1 MLSKGRKMWIQWLLM
16 IAILISGCGPPITTR
31 LVSIDL
37 EKESEADIQSL
48 RTIGV
53 LPLSSPD
60 PDVGTRM
67 AGELANSLDSGLLG
81 QGPFVARVIRPPK
94 DFKLEATSLK
104 KIGEKNQLDGLLLG
118 EISGYSVQASRDTS
132 RMLALPKFGSGEAS
146 EYDWVGFW
154 GNPSITDTFYYRI
167 QSLQAAKS
175 VDVSITT
182 VRSSLTVRLRLV
194 EIQSG
199 STLWEREIARDY
211 ERISLPGPSVETEA
225 EVEPLMSSIAEEVV
239 ARLMPQESTVQRILR
254 TPQFS
259 MNPVAAK
266 WVRRGIQAATLEDWQ
281 EAERLFLRAMK
292 EAPDECSVN
301 GHLGVAYEKNGR
313 LLEAVAAYER
323 AYRCQPR
330 DPTYRYYSDDLQAAF
345 VPDLGEQDLPILVL
359 GVRADGIIYL
369 NGSDNQSHHP
379 GNEFTVY
386 RTEIVR
392 EQSSDRIRMFRKRE
406 LARGRIV
413 EVRQHL
419 YLGQLLLYNPEREV
433 RSGDLARFEGQ

>member
-1 MLSKGRKMWIQWLLM
+1 MLSNGRRMWIQWFLM
-16 IAILISGCGPPITTR
+16 LAILISGCGPPITTR
-31 LVSIDL
+31 LVTIDL
-37 EKESEADIQSL
+37 EKESEADIQSV

-53 LPLSSPD
+53 LPFSSPD

-67 AGELANSLDSGLLG
+67 AAEIANSLDSGLLG

-104 KIGEKNQLDGLLLG
+104 KLGEKNQMDGLLLG
-118 EISGYSVQASRDTS
+118 EVSRYSVQASRDTS
-132 RMLALPKFGSGEAS
+132 RMLTLPKFGSGDAS
-146 EYDWVGFW
+146 EYDWVGIKE
-154 GNPSITDTFYYRI
+154 NPSITDTFYYRI
-167 QSLQAAKS
+167 QSLRAAEL
-175 VDVSITT
+175 VDVVITT
-182 VRSSLTVRLRLV
+182 VRSSLTVQLRLV
-194 EIQSG
+194 EIISG
-199 STLWEREIARDY
+199 STLWEREIARNY

-225 EVEPLMSSIAEEVV
+225 ENEPLMASIAEEVA

-301 GHLGVAYEKNGR
+301 GHLGIAYEKNGR

-323 AYRCQPR
+323 AFRCQPR

-345 VPDLGEQDLPILVL
+345 VPDLGERDLPILVL

-369 NGSDNQSHHP
+369 NGSDHQSHHP

-386 RTEIVR
+386 RTEVVQ
-392 EQSSDRIRMFRKRE
+392 EESGDRIRVFRKRE

-413 EVRQHL
+413 EVRQHM
-419 YLGQLLLYNPEREV
+419 YLGQLLLYNPERKV
-433 RSGDLARFEGQ
+433 KSGDLVRFD

>member
-1 MLSKGRKMWIQWLLM
+1 MLSNGRKMWIQWFLM

-31 LVSIDL
+31 LVTIDL
-37 EKESEADIQSL
+37 EKESEADIQRV

-53 LPLSSPD
+53 IPFKSPE
-60 PDVGTRM
+60 PDVGPKM
-67 AGELANSLDSGLLG
+67 AAEMAKKLDSGLLG

-94 DFKLEATSLK
+94 NFKPDANSLRK
-104 KIGEKNQLDGLLLG
+104 LGEKVQVDGLLLG
-118 EISGYSVQASRDTS
+118 EVSRYSVQASRDPS
-132 RMLALPKFGSGEAS
+132 RMLALPKFGSGDPS
-146 EYDWVGFW
+146 EYDWVGFRE
-154 GNPSITDTFYYRI
+154 NPSITDTFYYRI
-167 QSLQAAKS
+167 QSLQAAKP

-199 STLWEREIARDY
+199 STLWEQEIARSY
-211 ERISLPGPSVETEA
+211 ERISLPGPAVETEA
-225 EVEPLMSSIAEEVV
+225 EVESLMASIVEEVV
-239 ARLMPQESTVQRILR
+239 ARLVPQESTVQRILR

-259 MNPVAAK
+259 MTPVAAK

-301 GHLGVAYEKNGR
+301 GHLGIAYEKNGR

-345 VPDLGEQDLPILVL
+345 VPDLGGQDLPILVL

-386 RTEIVR
+386 RTEVVR
-392 EQSSDRIRMFRKRE
+392 EQSSNRIRVFRKRE

-413 EVRQHL
+413 EVRQHV
-419 YLGQLLLYNPEREV
+419 YLGKLLLYNPEREV
-433 RSGDLARFEGQ
+433 RSGDLVRFESR

>member
-1 MLSKGRKMWIQWLLM
+1 MFSNARRMWVQWFLM

-31 LVSIDL
+31 LVTIDL
-37 EKESEADIQSL
+37 EKESEADIQDV

-53 LPLSSPD
+53 LPFSSPD

-67 AGELANSLDSGLLG
+67 AAEIANSLDSGLLG
-81 QGPFVARVIRPPK
+81 QGPFVARVIRPPE

-104 KIGEKNQLDGLLLG
+104 KLGDKNQLDGLLLG
-118 EISGYSVQASRDTS
+118 EVTRYSVQASRDTS
-132 RMLALPKFGSGEAS
+132 RMLALPKFGSGDAS
-146 EYDWVGFW
+146 EYDWVGFKED
-154 GNPSITDTFYYRI
+154 PSITDTFYYRI
-167 QSLQAAKS
+167 QSLQAAKP

-199 STLWEREIARDY
+199 STLWEREIARNY
-211 ERISLPGPSVETEA
+211 ERISLPGPSVKTEA
-225 EVEPLMSSIAEEVV
+225 EVEPLISSIAKEVV

-254 TPQFS
+254 APQFS

-281 EAERLFLRAMK
+281 EAERLFLKAMK
-292 EAPDECSVN
+292 EAPDDCSVN

-369 NGSDNQSHHP
+369 NRSDHQSHHP

-392 EQSSDRIRMFRKRE
+392 EQSSERIRVFRKRD
-406 LARGRIV
+406 LARGKII

-433 RSGDLARFEGQ
+433 KSGDLVRFD

>member
-1 MLSKGRKMWIQWLLM
+1 MAAK
-16 IAILISGCGPPITTR
+16 IAKR
-31 LVSIDL
+31 
-37 EKESEADIQSL
+37 
-48 RTIGV
+48 
-53 LPLSSPD
+53 
-60 PDVGTRM
+60 
-67 AGELANSLDSGLLG
+67 LDSGLLG
-81 QGPFVARVIRPPK
+81 QGPFVARVIRAPE
-94 DFKLEATSLK
+94 DFKPEATSLRK
-104 KIGEKNQLDGLLLG
+104 LGEKAQVDVVLLG
-118 EISGYSVQASRDTS
+118 EVSRYSVQATRETL
-132 RMLALPKFGSGEAS
+132 RMLALPKFGSGDAS
-146 EYDWVGFW
+146 EYDWVGFRE
-154 GNPSITDTFYYRI
+154 NPSITDTFYYRI
-167 QSLQAAKS
+167 QSLQATKP
-175 VDVSITT
+175 VDVSITK

-199 STLWEREIARDY
+199 STLFEREIARNY
-211 ERISLPGPSVETEA
+211 ERISLPGPSVATEA
-225 EVEPLMSSIAEEVV
+225 EVEPLMASIVEEVA

-254 TPQFS
+254 VPQFS
-259 MNPVAAK
+259 MTPVAAK

-301 GHLGVAYEKNGR
+301 GHLGIAYEKNGR

-345 VPDLGEQDLPILVL
+345 VPDLGGQDLPVLVL

-369 NGSDNQSHHP
+369 NGSDNQSHHS

-392 EQSSDRIRMFRKRE
+392 EQSGDRIRVFRKRE

-413 EVRQHL
+413 EVRQHV
-419 YLGQLLLYNPEREV
+419 YLGQLVLYNPEREV
-433 RSGDLARFEGQ
+433 MSGDLVRFKSN

>member
-1 MLSKGRKMWIQWLLM
+1 MSGGGRKIWVQWLLM
-16 IAILISGCGPPITTR
+16 VAILISGCGPPITTR
-31 LVSIDL
+31 LVTIDL
-37 EKESEADIQSL
+37 KKGSEADIQGL

-53 LPLSSPD
+53 IPFGSPD
-60 PDVGTRM
+60 PDVGNKV
-67 AGELANSLDSGLLG
+67 AVEIANSLDSGFLG
-81 QGPFVARVIRPPK
+81 QGTFVARVIRLPN
-94 DFKLEATSLK
+94 DFKLEAASLK
-104 KIGEKNQLDGLLLG
+104 KLGEKHQVDGLLLV
-118 EISGYSVQASRDTS
+118 EVSRYSVQASRDS
-132 RMLALPKFGSGEAS
+132 LKMLALPDFGSGDAS
-146 EYDWVGFW
+146 EYAWVGFQE
-154 GNPSITDTFYYRI
+154 NPSIRDAYYYRI
-167 QSLQAAKS
+167 QSLQAAKL
-175 VDVSITT
+175 VDVPITM
-182 VRSSLTVRLRLV
+182 VRSSLDVQLHLIA
-194 EIQSG
+194 IQSG
-199 STLWEREIARDY
+199 NTLWERDIARNY
-211 ERISLPGPSVETEA
+211 ERISLPGPSGETEA
-225 EVEPLMSSIAEEVV
+225 EVEILMASIAGEVG
-239 ARLMPQESTVQRILR
+239 ARLIPQESTVQRILR
-254 TPQFS
+254 APQLS
-259 MNPVAAK
+259 MNPLAAK

-345 VPDLGEQDLPILVL
+345 VPDLDELDLPILVL

-369 NGSDNQSHHP
+369 NGSENQSHHP

-392 EQSSDRIRMFRKRE
+392 QESSDKIQVFRKRE

-413 EVRQHL
+413 EVRQNM

-433 RSGDLARFEGQ
+433 RSGDLVRFD

>member
-1 MLSKGRKMWIQWLLM
+1 MLSNGRKMWIQWFLM

-31 LVSIDL
+31 LVTIDL
-37 EKESEADIQSL
+37 EKGSEADIQRV

-53 LPLSSPD
+53 IPFSSPD
-60 PDVGTRM
+60 PDVGSKM
-67 AGELANSLDSGLLG
+67 AAEMAKKLDSGLLG
-81 QGPFVARVIRPPK
+81 LGPFVARVIRPPK
-94 DFKLEATSLK
+94 DFKPDANSLRK
-104 KIGEKNQLDGLLLG
+104 LGEKVQVDGLLLG
-118 EISGYSVQASRDTS
+118 EVSRYSVQASRDPS
-132 RMLALPKFGSGEAS
+132 RMLSLPKFGSGDPS
-146 EYDWVGFW
+146 EYDWVGFRE
-154 GNPSITDTFYYRI
+154 NPSITDTFYYRI
-167 QSLQAAKS
+167 QSLQAAKP

-199 STLWEREIARDY
+199 STLWEREIARNY

-225 EVEPLMSSIAEEVV
+225 EVEPLMASIVKEVV
-239 ARLMPQESTVQRILR
+239 ARLVPQESTVQRILR

-259 MNPVAAK
+259 MTPVAAK

-301 GHLGVAYEKNGR
+301 GHLGIAYEKNGR

-345 VPDLGEQDLPILVL
+345 VPDLGGQDLPILVL

-369 NGSDNQSHHP
+369 NGSGHQSHHP

-386 RTEIVR
+386 RTEVVR
-392 EQSSDRIRMFRKRE
+392 EQSSDRIRVFRKRE

-413 EVRQHL
+413 EVRERVC
-419 YLGQLLLYNPEREV
+419 LGQLLLYNPEREV
-433 RSGDLARFEGQ
+433 RSGDLVRLESR

>member
-67 AGELANSLDSGLLG
+67 AGEIANSLDSGLLG

-118 EISGYSVQASRDTS
+118 EVSGYSVQASRDTS
-132 RMLALPKFGSGEAS
+132 RMLALPKFGSGDAS
-146 EYDWVGFW
+146 DYDWIGFKE
-154 GNPSITDTFYYRI
+154 NPSITDTFYYRI
-167 QSLQAAKS
+167 QSLQAAKP

-182 VRSSLTVRLRLV
+182 VRSSLTVQLRLV

-199 STLWEREIARDY
+199 SILWEREIARNY
-211 ERISLPGPSVETEA
+211 ERISLPGPSVETEDEVELLMASIAA
-225 EVEPLMSSIAEEVV
+225 EVG

-369 NGSDNQSHHP
+369 NGSDRQSHHP

-386 RTEIVR
+386 RTEVVR
-392 EQSSDRIRMFRKRE
+392 EQSGDRIRVFRKRE

-413 EVRQHL
+413 EVRQHI
-419 YLGQLLLYNPEREV
+419 YLGQLLLHNPEPEV
-433 RSGDLARFEGQ
+433 RSGDLIRFD

>member
-1 MLSKGRKMWIQWLLM
+1 MLSNGRRMWIQWFLM

-31 LVSIDL
+31 LVTIDL
-37 EKESEADIQSL
+37 EKESEADIQSV

-53 LPLSSPD
+53 LPFSSPD

-67 AGELANSLDSGLLG
+67 ALEIANSLDSGLLG
-81 QGPFVARVIRPPK
+81 QGPFVARVISPPK

-104 KIGEKNQLDGLLLG
+104 KIGEKNLLDGLLLG
-118 EISGYSVQASRDTS
+118 EVSRYSVQASRDTS
-132 RMLALPKFGSGEAS
+132 RMLALPKFGSGDAS
-146 EYDWVGFW
+146 DYDWVGFKE
-154 GNPSITDTFYYRI
+154 NPSLTDTFYYRI
-167 QSLQAAKS
+167 QSLQAAKP

-292 EAPDECSVN
+292 EAPDECAVN

-345 VPDLGEQDLPILVL
+345 APDLGEQDLPILVL

-413 EVRQHL
+413 EVRQHM

-433 RSGDLARFEGQ
+433 RSGDLAHFD

>member
-1 MLSKGRKMWIQWLLM
+1 MLSNGRRMWIQWFLM
-16 IAILISGCGPPITTR
+16 LAILISGCGPPITTR
-31 LVSIDL
+31 LVTIDL
-37 EKESEADIQSL
+37 EKESEADIQSV

-67 AGELANSLDSGLLG
+67 AAEIANSLDSGLLG

-104 KIGEKNQLDGLLLG
+104 KLGEKNQVDGLLLG
-118 EISGYSVQASRDTS
+118 EVSRYSVQASRDTS
-132 RMLALPKFGSGEAS
+132 RMLTLPKFGSGDAS
-146 EYDWVGFW
+146 EYDWVGIKE
-154 GNPSITDTFYYRI
+154 NPSITDTFYYRI
-167 QSLQAAKS
+167 QSLRAAKL
-175 VDVSITT
+175 VDVVITT
-182 VRSSLTVRLRLV
+182 VRSSLTVQLRLV
-194 EIQSG
+194 EIISG
-199 STLWEREIARDY
+199 STLWEREIARNY

-225 EVEPLMSSIAEEVV
+225 ENEPLMASIAEEVA

-301 GHLGVAYEKNGR
+301 GHLGIAYEKNGR

-369 NGSDNQSHHP
+369 NGSDHQSHHP

-386 RTEIVR
+386 RTEVVQ
-392 EQSSDRIRMFRKRE
+392 EESGDRIRVFRKRE

-413 EVRQHL
+413 EVRQHM
-419 YLGQLLLYNPEREV
+419 YLGQLLLYNPERKV
-433 RSGDLARFEGQ
+433 KSGDLVRFD

>member
-1 MLSKGRKMWIQWLLM
+1 MLRNGRKMWIQWFLM

-31 LVSIDL
+31 LVTIDL
-37 EKESEADIQSL
+37 EKKSEADIQRV

-53 LPLSSPD
+53 LPFSSPD
-60 PDVGTRM
+60 PDVGPKM
-67 AGELANSLDSGLLG
+67 AAEMAKKLDSGLLG
-81 QGPFVARVIRPPK
+81 QGPFVARVIKPPK
-94 DFKLEATSLK
+94 DFRPDADSLRKL
-104 KIGEKNQLDGLLLG
+104 GEKVQVDGLLLG
-118 EISGYSVQASRDTS
+118 EVSRYSVQASRDTS
-132 RMLALPKFGSGEAS
+132 RMLALPKFGSGNAS
-146 EYDWVGFW
+146 EYDWVGLRED
-154 GNPSITDTFYYRI
+154 PSITDTFYYRI
-167 QSLQAAKS
+167 QSLQAAKP
-175 VDVSITT
+175 VDVSITR

-199 STLWEREIARDY
+199 STLWEREIARNY
-211 ERISLPGPSVETEA
+211 ERISLHGPSAETEA
-225 EVEPLMSSIAEEVV
+225 EVEPLMTSIVEEVV

-301 GHLGVAYEKNGR
+301 GHLGIAYEKNGR

-345 VPDLGEQDLPILVL
+345 VPDLGGQDLPILVL

-369 NGSDNQSHHP
+369 NGSNKQSHHP

-386 RTEIVR
+386 RTEVER
-392 EQSSDRIRMFRKRE
+392 EQSSDRIRVFRKRE

-413 EVRQHL
+413 EVREHV
-419 YLGQLLLYNPEREV
+419 YLGQLMLYNPEREV
-433 RSGDLARFEGQ
+433 RSGDLVRFERR

>member
-1 MLSKGRKMWIQWLLM
+1 LRKL
-16 IAILISGCGPPITTR
+16 
-31 LVSIDL
+31 
-37 EKESEADIQSL
+37 
-48 RTIGV
+48 
-53 LPLSSPD
+53 
-60 PDVGTRM
+60 
-67 AGELANSLDSGLLG
+67 
-81 QGPFVARVIRPPK
+81 
-94 DFKLEATSLK
+94 
-104 KIGEKNQLDGLLLG
+104 GEKVQVDVLLLG
-118 EISGYSVQASRDTS
+118 EVSRYSVQASQDTS
-132 RMLALPKFGSGEAS
+132 RMLALPKFGSGDAS
-146 EYDWVGFW
+146 EYDWVGFRE
-154 GNPSITDTFYYRI
+154 NPAIADTFYYRI
-167 QSLQAAKS
+167 QSLQATKP

-199 STLWEREIARDY
+199 STLWEREIARSY
-211 ERISLPGPSVETEA
+211 ERISLPGPPVETEA
-225 EVEPLMSSIAEEVV
+225 EVEALMASIAEEVV

-259 MNPVAAK
+259 MTPVAAK

-301 GHLGVAYEKNGR
+301 GHLGIAYEKNGR

-359 GVRADGIIYL
+359 AVRADGIIYL
-369 NGSDNQSHHP
+369 NGSDHQKHNP

-386 RTEIVR
+386 RTEVVR
-392 EQSSDRIRMFRKRE
+392 EQSSDRIRVFRKRE

-433 RSGDLARFEGQ
+433 RSGDLVRFESR

>member
-1 MLSKGRKMWIQWLLM
+1 MHINGRKMWIQWFLM

-31 LVSIDL
+31 LVTIDL
-37 EKESEADIQSL
+37 QKESEADIQSV

-53 LPLSSPD
+53 LPFKSPE
-60 PDVGTRM
+60 PDLGPRM
-67 AGELANSLDSGLLG
+67 AAEIAKRLDSGLLG
-81 QGPFVARVIRPPK
+81 QGPFVARVIRAPI
-94 DFKLEATSLK
+94 DFKPEATSLRK
-104 KIGEKNQLDGLLLG
+104 LGEKVQVDVLLLA
-118 EISGYSVQASRDTS
+118 EVSRYSVQASQDTS
-132 RMLALPKFGSGEAS
+132 RMLALPKFGSGDAS
-146 EYDWVGFW
+146 EYDWVGFRE
-154 GNPSITDTFYYRI
+154 NPAIADTFYYRI
-167 QSLQAAKS
+167 QSLQATKP

-199 STLWEREIARDY
+199 STLWEREIARSY
-211 ERISLPGPSVETEA
+211 ERISLPGPPVETEA
-225 EVEPLMSSIAEEVV
+225 EVEALMASIAEEVV

-259 MNPVAAK
+259 MTPVAAK

-301 GHLGVAYEKNGR
+301 GHLGIAYEKNGR

-330 DPTYRYYSDDLQAAF
+330 DPTYRYYSNDLQAVF

-359 GVRADGIIYL
+359 AVRADGIIYL
-369 NGSDNQSHHP
+369 NGSDHQKHNP

-386 RTEIVR
+386 RTEVVR
-392 EQSSDRIRMFRKRE
+392 EQSSDRIRVFRKRE

-433 RSGDLARFEGQ
+433 RSGDLVRFESR

>member
-1 MLSKGRKMWIQWLLM
+1 MWIQWFLM

-31 LVSIDL
+31 LVTIDL
-37 EKESEADIQSL
+37 EKESEADIQSV
-48 RTIGV
+48 RAIGV
-53 LPLSSPD
+53 LPFSSPD
-60 PDVGTRM
+60 PDVGTRL
-67 AGELANSLDSGLLG
+67 AVEIANSLDSGLLG
-81 QGPFVARVIRPPK
+81 QGPFVARVIKPPE

-104 KIGEKNQLDGLLLG
+104 KLGEKNQLDGLLLG
-118 EISGYSVQASRDTS
+118 EVSRYSVQASRDTS
-132 RMLALPKFGSGEAS
+132 RMLALPKFGSGDAS
-146 EYDWVGFW
+146 EYDWVGFKE
-154 GNPSITDTFYYRI
+154 NPSIIDTFYYRI
-167 QSLQAAKS
+167 QSLQAAKPVNVS
-175 VDVSITT
+175 VTT

-199 STLWEREIARDY
+199 STLWEREIARNY
-211 ERISLPGPSVETEA
+211 ERISLPGSSVETEA

-292 EAPDECSVN
+292 EAPDECAVN

-392 EQSSDRIRMFRKRE
+392 EQSSDRIRVFRKRE
-406 LARGRIV
+406 LARGRLV
-413 EVRQHL
+413 EIRQHM

-433 RSGDLARFEGQ
+433 RSGDLVRFD

>member
-1 MLSKGRKMWIQWLLM
+1 MHSNGRKMWIQWFLM

-31 LVSIDL
+31 LVTIDL
-37 EKESEADIQSL
+37 EKESEADVQSV

-53 LPLSSPD
+53 LPFKSPD
-60 PDVGTRM
+60 PDVGPRM
-67 AGELANSLDSGLLG
+67 AAKIAKRLDSGLLG
-81 QGPFVARVIRPPK
+81 QGPFVARVIRAPK
-94 DFKLEATSLK
+94 DFKPEATSLRK
-104 KIGEKNQLDGLLLG
+104 LGEKTQVDVMLLG
-118 EISGYSVQASRDTS
+118 EVSRYSVQATRDTL
-132 RMLALPKFGSGEAS
+132 RMLALPKFGSGDAS
-146 EYDWVGFW
+146 EYDWVGFRE
-154 GNPSITDTFYYRI
+154 NPSITDTFYYRI
-167 QSLQAAKS
+167 QSLQATKP
-175 VDVSITT
+175 VDVSITK
-182 VRSSLTVRLRLV
+182 VQSSLTVRLRLV

-199 STLWEREIARDY
+199 STLWEREIARSY

-225 EVEPLMSSIAEEVV
+225 EVEPLMASIVEEVA

-254 TPQFS
+254 VPQFS
-259 MNPVAAK
+259 MTPVAAK

-301 GHLGVAYEKNGR
+301 GHLGIAYEKNGR

-330 DPTYRYYSDDLQAAF
+330 DPTYRYYSDDLQTAF
-345 VPDLGEQDLPILVL
+345 VPDLGGQDLPVLVL

-369 NGSDNQSHHP
+369 NASDNQSHHS

-386 RTEIVR
+386 RTEVVR
-392 EQSSDRIRMFRKRE
+392 EQSGDSIRVFRKRE

-413 EVRQHL
+413 EVRQHV
-419 YLGQLLLYNPEREV
+419 YLGQLVLYNPEREV
-433 RSGDLARFEGQ
+433 MSGDLVRFKSR

>member
-1 MLSKGRKMWIQWLLM
+1 MLSNGRKMWIQWFLM

-31 LVSIDL
+31 LVTIDL
-37 EKESEADIQSL
+37 EKGSEADIQRV

-53 LPLSSPD
+53 IPFSSPD
-60 PDVGTRM
+60 PDVGSKM
-67 AGELANSLDSGLLG
+67 AAEMAKKLDSGLLG
-81 QGPFVARVIRPPK
+81 LGPFVARVIRPPK
-94 DFKLEATSLK
+94 DFKPDANSLRK
-104 KIGEKNQLDGLLLG
+104 LGEKVQVDGLLLG
-118 EISGYSVQASRDTS
+118 EVSRYSVQASRDPS
-132 RMLALPKFGSGEAS
+132 RMLAVPKFGSGDPS
-146 EYDWVGFW
+146 EYDWVGFRE
-154 GNPSITDTFYYRI
+154 NPSITDTFYYRI
-167 QSLQAAKS
+167 QSLQAAKP

-199 STLWEREIARDY
+199 STLWEREIARNY

-225 EVEPLMSSIAEEVV
+225 EVEPLMASIVKEVV
-239 ARLMPQESTVQRILR
+239 ARLVPQESTVQRILR

-259 MNPVAAK
+259 MTPVAAK

-301 GHLGVAYEKNGR
+301 GHLGIAYEKNGR

-345 VPDLGEQDLPILVL
+345 VPDLGGQDLPILVL

-369 NGSDNQSHHP
+369 NGSGHQSHHP

-386 RTEIVR
+386 RTEVVR
-392 EQSSDRIRMFRKRE
+392 EQSSDRIRVFRKRE

-413 EVRQHL
+413 EVRQHV
-419 YLGQLLLYNPEREV
+419 YLGKLLLYNPEREV
-433 RSGDLARFEGQ
+433 RSGDLVRFESR

>member
-1 MLSKGRKMWIQWLLM
+1 MHSNGRKMWIQWFLM

-31 LVSIDL
+31 LVTIDL
-37 EKESEADIQSL
+37 EKESEADIQSV

-53 LPLSSPD
+53 LPFKSPD
-60 PDVGTRM
+60 PDVGPRM
-67 AGELANSLDSGLLG
+67 AEKIAKGLDSGLLG

-94 DFKLEATSLK
+94 DFKPEATSLRK
-104 KIGEKNQLDGLLLG
+104 LGEKVQVDGLLLG
-118 EISGYSVQASRDTS
+118 EVSRYSVQASRDTS
-132 RMLALPKFGSGEAS
+132 RMLALPKFGSGDAS
-146 EYDWVGFW
+146 EYYWVGFRE
-154 GNPSITDTFYYRI
+154 NPSITDTFYYRI
-167 QSLQAAKS
+167 QSLQATKP
-175 VDVSITT
+175 VDVSISK

-199 STLWEREIARDY
+199 STLWEREIARNY
-211 ERISLPGPSVETEA
+211 ESISLPGPSVETEP
-225 EVEPLMSSIAEEVV
+225 EVEALMASIVEEVV

-254 TPQFS
+254 VPQFS
-259 MNPVAAK
+259 MTPVAAK

-281 EAERLFLRAMK
+281 EAERMFLRAMQ

-301 GHLGVAYEKNGR
+301 GHLGIAYEKNGR

-323 AYRCQPR
+323 AHRCQPR

-345 VPDLGEQDLPILVL
+345 VPDLDEQDLPIMVL
-359 GVRADGIIYL
+359 AVRADGIIYL
-369 NGSDNQSHHP
+369 NGSDHQKHNP

-386 RTEIVR
+386 RTEVVR
-392 EQSSDRIRMFRKRE
+392 EQSSDRIRVFRKRD

-433 RSGDLARFEGQ
+433 RSGDLVRFESR

>member
-1 MLSKGRKMWIQWLLM
+1 MLSNGRRIWIQWFLM

-31 LVSIDL
+31 LVTIDL
-37 EKESEADIQSL
+37 EKESEADIQSV

-53 LPLSSPD
+53 LPFSSPD
-60 PDVGTRM
+60 PYVGTRM
-67 AGELANSLDSGLLG
+67 AAEIANSLDSGLLG
-81 QGPFVARVIRPPK
+81 QGPFVVRVISPPK

-118 EISGYSVQASRDTS
+118 EVSRYSVQASRDTS
-132 RMLALPKFGSGEAS
+132 RMLALPKFGSGDAS
-146 EYDWVGFW
+146 DYDWVGFKE
-154 GNPSITDTFYYRI
+154 NPSITDTFYYRI
-167 QSLQAAKS
+167 QSLQAAKP

-281 EAERLFLRAMK
+281 EAERLFLRAMR
-292 EAPDECSVN
+292 EAPDECAVN
-301 GHLGVAYEKNGR
+301 GHLGVAYENNGR

>member
-1 MLSKGRKMWIQWLLM
+1 MHSNGRKMWIQWFLM

-31 LVSIDL
+31 LVTIDL
-37 EKESEADIQSL
+37 QKESEADIQSV

-53 LPLSSPD
+53 LPFKSPE
-60 PDVGTRM
+60 PDLGPRM
-67 AGELANSLDSGLLG
+67 AAEIAKRLDSGLLG
-81 QGPFVARVIRPPK
+81 QGPFVARVIRAPI
-94 DFKLEATSLK
+94 DFKPEATSLRK
-104 KIGEKNQLDGLLLG
+104 LGEKVQVDVLLLG
-118 EISGYSVQASRDTS
+118 EVSRYSVQASQDTS
-132 RMLALPKFGSGEAS
+132 RMLALPKFGSGDAS
-146 EYDWVGFW
+146 EYDWVGFRE
-154 GNPSITDTFYYRI
+154 NPAIADTFYYRI
-167 QSLQAAKS
+167 QSLQATKP

-199 STLWEREIARDY
+199 STLWEREIARSY
-211 ERISLPGPSVETEA
+211 ERISLPGPPVETEA
-225 EVEPLMSSIAEEVV
+225 EVEALMASIAEEVV

-259 MNPVAAK
+259 MTPVAAK

-281 EAERLFLRAMK
+281 EAERLFLRAMQ

-301 GHLGVAYEKNGR
+301 GHLGIAYEKNGR

-359 GVRADGIIYL
+359 AVRADGIIYL
-369 NGSDNQSHHP
+369 NGSDHQKHNP

-386 RTEIVR
+386 RTEVVR
-392 EQSSDRIRMFRKRE
+392 EQSSDRIRVFRKRE

-433 RSGDLARFEGQ
+433 RSGDLVRFESR

>member
-1 MLSKGRKMWIQWLLM
+1 MLSNGRRMWIQWFLM
-16 IAILISGCGPPITTR
+16 LAILISGCGPPITTR
-31 LVSIDL
+31 LVTIDL
-37 EKESEADIQSL
+37 EKESEADIQSV

-53 LPLSSPD
+53 LPFSSPD

-67 AGELANSLDSGLLG
+67 AAEIANSLDSGLLG

-104 KIGEKNQLDGLLLG
+104 KLGEKNQVDGLLLG
-118 EISGYSVQASRDTS
+118 EVSRYSVQASRDTS
-132 RMLALPKFGSGEAS
+132 RMLTLPKFGSGDAS
-146 EYDWVGFW
+146 EYDWVGIKE
-154 GNPSITDTFYYRI
+154 NPSITDTFYYRI
-167 QSLQAAKS
+167 QSLRAAKL
-175 VDVSITT
+175 VDVVITT
-182 VRSSLTVRLRLV
+182 VRSSLTVQLRLV
-194 EIQSG
+194 EIISG
-199 STLWEREIARDY
+199 STLWEREIARNY

-225 EVEPLMSSIAEEVV
+225 ENEPLMASIAEEVA

-345 VPDLGEQDLPILVL
+345 VPDLGERDLPILVL

-369 NGSDNQSHHP
+369 NGSDHQSHHP

-386 RTEIVR
+386 RTEVVQ
-392 EQSSDRIRMFRKRE
+392 EESGDRIRVFRKRE

-413 EVRQHL
+413 EVRQHM
-419 YLGQLLLYNPEREV
+419 YLGQLLLYNPERKV
-433 RSGDLARFEGQ
+433 KSGDLVRFD

>member
-1 MLSKGRKMWIQWLLM
+1 MHSNGRKMWLQWFLM

-31 LVSIDL
+31 LVTIDL
-37 EKESEADIQSL
+37 EKGSEADIQSV

-53 LPLSSPD
+53 LSFKSPD
-60 PDVGTRM
+60 PDVGPRM
-67 AGELANSLDSGLLG
+67 AAKIAKRLDSGFLG
-81 QGPFVARVIRPPK
+81 QGPFVARVIRAPK
-94 DFKLEATSLK
+94 DFKPEPTSLRK
-104 KIGEKNQLDGLLLG
+104 LGEKVQVDGLLLG
-118 EISGYSVQASRDTS
+118 EVSRYSVQASRDTS
-132 RMLALPKFGSGEAS
+132 RMLALPKFGSGDAS
-146 EYDWVGFW
+146 EYDWVGLRE
-154 GNPSITDTFYYRI
+154 NPSITDTFYYRI
-167 QSLQAAKS
+167 QSLQATKP
-175 VDVSITT
+175 VDVSITK

-199 STLWEREIARDY
+199 STLWEREIARNY

-225 EVEPLMSSIAEEVV
+225 EVEPLMASIVEEVA
-239 ARLMPQESTVQRILR
+239 ARLMPQESTVQRLLR

-259 MNPVAAK
+259 MTPVAAK

-301 GHLGVAYEKNGR
+301 GRLGIAYEKNGR

-345 VPDLGEQDLPILVL
+345 VPDLGGQDLPILVL

-369 NGSDNQSHHP
+369 NASDNQSHHL
-379 GNEFTVY
+379 GHEFTVY
-386 RTEIVR
+386 RTEVVR
-392 EQSSDRIRMFRKRE
+392 EQSSDRIRVFRKRE
-406 LARGRIV
+406 LARGRLV
-413 EVRQHL
+413 EVRQHV
-419 YLGQLLLYNPEREV
+419 YLGQLLLYNPERAV
-433 RSGDLARFEGQ
+433 RSGDLVRFESR

>member
-1 MLSKGRKMWIQWLLM
+1 MAAK
-16 IAILISGCGPPITTR
+16 IAKR
-31 LVSIDL
+31 
-37 EKESEADIQSL
+37 
-48 RTIGV
+48 
-53 LPLSSPD
+53 
-60 PDVGTRM
+60 
-67 AGELANSLDSGLLG
+67 LDSGLLE
-81 QGPFVARVIRPPK
+81 QGPFVARVIRAPE
-94 DFKLEATSLK
+94 DFKPEATSLRK
-104 KIGEKNQLDGLLLG
+104 LGEKAQVDVLLLG
-118 EISGYSVQASRDTS
+118 EVSRYSVQATRDTS
-132 RMLALPKFGSGEAS
+132 RMLALPKFGSGDAS

-167 QSLQAAKS
+167 QSLQATKP
-175 VDVSITT
+175 VDVSITK
-182 VRSSLTVRLRLV
+182 VRSSLTVQLRLV

-199 STLWEREIARDY
+199 SALWEREIARSY

-225 EVEPLMSSIAEEVV
+225 EVEPLMASIVEEVA

-254 TPQFS
+254 VPQFS
-259 MNPVAAK
+259 MTPVAAK

-301 GHLGVAYEKNGR
+301 GHLGIAYEKNGR

-345 VPDLGEQDLPILVL
+345 VPDLGGQDLPILVL
-359 GVRADGIIYL
+359 GVRADGILYL
-369 NGSDNQSHHP
+369 NGSDKQSHHS

-386 RTEIVR
+386 RTEVVR
-392 EQSSDRIRMFRKRE
+392 EESGDRIRVFRKRE

-413 EVRQHL
+413 EVRQHV
-419 YLGQLLLYNPEREV
+419 YLGQLVLYNPEREV
-433 RSGDLARFEGQ
+433 MSGDLVRFD

>member
-1 MLSKGRKMWIQWLLM
+1 MLSNGRRMWIQWFLM
-16 IAILISGCGPPITTR
+16 LAILISGCGPPITTR

-37 EKESEADIQSL
+37 EKESEADIQSV

-53 LPLSSPD
+53 LPFSSPD

-67 AGELANSLDSGLLG
+67 AAEIANSLDSGLLG

-104 KIGEKNQLDGLLLG
+104 KLGEKNQVDGLLLG
-118 EISGYSVQASRDTS
+118 EVSRYSVQASRDNS
-132 RMLALPKFGSGEAS
+132 RMLTLPKFGSGDAS
-146 EYDWVGFW
+146 EYDWVGFKE
-154 GNPSITDTFYYRI
+154 NPSITDTFYYRI
-167 QSLQAAKS
+167 QSLRAAKL
-175 VDVSITT
+175 VDVVITT
-182 VRSSLTVRLRLV
+182 VRSSLTVQLRLV
-194 EIQSG
+194 EIMSG
-199 STLWEREIARDY
+199 STLWEREIARNY

-225 EVEPLMSSIAEEVV
+225 EIEPLMASTAEEVV

-281 EAERLFLRAMK
+281 EAERLFLMAMK

-301 GHLGVAYEKNGR
+301 GHLGIAYEKNGR

-345 VPDLGEQDLPILVL
+345 VPDLGERDLPILVL

-369 NGSDNQSHHP
+369 NGSDHQSHHP

-386 RTEIVR
+386 RTEVVQD
-392 EQSSDRIRMFRKRE
+392 ESGDRIRVFRKRE

-413 EVRQHL
+413 EVRQHM
-419 YLGQLLLYNPEREV
+419 YLGQLLLYNPERKV
-433 RSGDLARFEGQ
+433 KSGDLVRFD

>member
-1 MLSKGRKMWIQWLLM
+1 MAAE
-16 IAILISGCGPPITTR
+16 IA
-31 LVSIDL
+31 
-37 EKESEADIQSL
+37 KK
-48 RTIGV
+48 
-53 LPLSSPD
+53 
-60 PDVGTRM
+60 
-67 AGELANSLDSGLLG
+67 LDSGLLA
-81 QGPFVARVIRPPK
+81 QGPFVARVIRAPI
-94 DFKLEATSLK
+94 DFKPEGTSLRK
-104 KIGEKNQLDGLLLG
+104 LGEKVQVDGLLLG
-118 EISGYSVQASRDTS
+118 EVSRYSVQASQDTS
-132 RMLALPKFGSGEAS
+132 RMLALPKFGSGDAS
-146 EYDWVGFW
+146 EYDWVGFRE
-154 GNPSITDTFYYRI
+154 NPAIADTFYYRI
-167 QSLQAAKS
+167 QSLQATKP

-182 VRSSLTVRLRLV
+182 VRSSLAVRLRLV

-199 STLWEREIARDY
+199 STLWEREIARSY
-211 ERISLPGPSVETEA
+211 ERISLPGPPVETEA
-225 EVEPLMSSIAEEVV
+225 EVEALMASIAEEVV

-259 MNPVAAK
+259 MTPVAAK

-301 GHLGVAYEKNGR
+301 GHLGIAYEKNGR

-359 GVRADGIIYL
+359 AVRADGIIYL
-369 NGSDNQSHHP
+369 NGSDHQKHNP

-386 RTEIVR
+386 RTEVVR
-392 EQSSDRIRMFRKRE
+392 EQSSDRIRVFRKRE

-433 RSGDLARFEGQ
+433 RSGDLVRFESR

>member
-1 MLSKGRKMWIQWLLM
+1 MLSNGRRMWIQWFLM
-16 IAILISGCGPPITTR
+16 LAILISGCGPPITTR
-31 LVSIDL
+31 LVTIDL
-37 EKESEADIQSL
+37 EKESEADIQSV

-53 LPLSSPD
+53 LPFSSPD

-67 AGELANSLDSGLLG
+67 AAEIANSLDSGLLG

-104 KIGEKNQLDGLLLG
+104 KLGEKNQVDGLLLG
-118 EISGYSVQASRDTS
+118 EVSRYSVQASRDTS
-132 RMLALPKFGSGEAS
+132 RMLTLPKFGSGDAS
-146 EYDWVGFW
+146 EYDWVGIKE
-154 GNPSITDTFYYRI
+154 NPSITDTFYYRI
-167 QSLQAAKS
+167 QSLRAAKL
-175 VDVSITT
+175 VDVVITT
-182 VRSSLTVRLRLV
+182 VRSSLTVQLRLV
-194 EIQSG
+194 EIISG
-199 STLWEREIARDY
+199 STLWEREIARNY

-225 EVEPLMSSIAEEVV
+225 EIERLMASIAEEVA

-301 GHLGVAYEKNGR
+301 GHLGIAYEKNGR

-345 VPDLGEQDLPILVL
+345 VPDLGERDLPILVL

-369 NGSDNQSHHP
+369 NGSDHQSHHP

-386 RTEIVR
+386 RTEVVQ
-392 EQSSDRIRMFRKRE
+392 EESGDRIRVFRKRE

-413 EVRQHL
+413 EVRQHM
-419 YLGQLLLYNPEREV
+419 YLGQLLLYNPERKV
-433 RSGDLARFEGQ
+433 KSGDLVRFD

>member
-1 MLSKGRKMWIQWLLM
+1 MLSNGRRMWIQWFLM
-16 IAILISGCGPPITTR
+16 LAILISGCGPPITTR
-31 LVSIDL
+31 LVTIDL
-37 EKESEADIQSL
+37 EKESEADIQSV

-53 LPLSSPD
+53 LPFSSPD

-67 AGELANSLDSGLLG
+67 AAEIANSLDSGLLG

-104 KIGEKNQLDGLLLG
+104 KLGEKNQVDGLLLG
-118 EISGYSVQASRDTS
+118 EVSRYSVQASRDTS
-132 RMLALPKFGSGEAS
+132 RMLTLPKFGSGDAS
-146 EYDWVGFW
+146 EYDWVGIKE
-154 GNPSITDTFYYRI
+154 NPSITDTFYYRI
-167 QSLQAAKS
+167 QSLRAAEL
-175 VDVSITT
+175 VDVVITT
-182 VRSSLTVRLRLV
+182 VRSSLTVQLRLV
-194 EIQSG
+194 EIISG
-199 STLWEREIARDY
+199 STLWEREIARNY

-225 EVEPLMSSIAEEVV
+225 ENEPLMASIAEEVA

-301 GHLGVAYEKNGR
+301 GHLGIAYEKNGR

-323 AYRCQPR
+323 AFRCQPR

-345 VPDLGEQDLPILVL
+345 VPDLGERDLPILVL

-369 NGSDNQSHHP
+369 NGSDHQSHHP

-386 RTEIVR
+386 RTEVVQ
-392 EQSSDRIRMFRKRE
+392 EESGDSIRVFRKRE

-413 EVRQHL
+413 EVRQHM
-419 YLGQLLLYNPEREV
+419 YLGQLLLYNPERKV
-433 RSGDLARFEGQ
+433 KSGDLVRFD

>member
-1 MLSKGRKMWIQWLLM
+1 MHSNGRKMWIQWFLM

-31 LVSIDL
+31 LVTIDL
-37 EKESEADIQSL
+37 EKESEADVQSV

-53 LPLSSPD
+53 LPFKSPD
-60 PDVGTRM
+60 SDVGSRM
-67 AGELANSLDSGLLG
+67 AAKIAKRLDSGLLG
-81 QGPFVARVIRPPK
+81 QGPFVARVIRAPK
-94 DFKLEATSLK
+94 DFKPEATSLRK
-104 KIGEKNQLDGLLLG
+104 LGEKTQVDVMLLG
-118 EISGYSVQASRDTS
+118 EVSRYSVQATRETS
-132 RMLALPKFGSGEAS
+132 RMLALPKFGSGDAS
-146 EYDWVGFW
+146 EYDWVGFRE
-154 GNPSITDTFYYRI
+154 NPSITDTFYYRI
-167 QSLQAAKS
+167 QSLQATKP
-175 VDVSITT
+175 VDVSITK

-199 STLWEREIARDY
+199 STLWEREIARSY

-225 EVEPLMSSIAEEVV
+225 EVEPLMASIVEEVA

-254 TPQFS
+254 VPQFS
-259 MNPVAAK
+259 MTPVAAK

-301 GHLGVAYEKNGR
+301 GHLGIAYEKNGR

-345 VPDLGEQDLPILVL
+345 VPDLGGQDLPVLVL

-369 NGSDNQSHHP
+369 NGSDNQSHHS

-386 RTEIVR
+386 RTEVVR
-392 EQSSDRIRMFRKRE
+392 EQSGDRIRVFRKRE

-413 EVRQHL
+413 EVRQHV
-419 YLGQLLLYNPEREV
+419 YLGQLVLYNPERKV
-433 RSGDLARFEGQ
+433 MSGDLVRFKSR

>member
-1 MLSKGRKMWIQWLLM
+1 MHINGRKMWIQWFLM

-31 LVSIDL
+31 LVTIDL
-37 EKESEADIQSL
+37 QKESEADIQSV

-53 LPLSSPD
+53 LPFKSPE
-60 PDVGTRM
+60 PDLGPRM
-67 AGELANSLDSGLLG
+67 AAEIAKRLDSGLLG
-81 QGPFVARVIRPPK
+81 QGPFVARVIRVPI
-94 DFKLEATSLK
+94 DFKPEATSLRK
-104 KIGEKNQLDGLLLG
+104 LGEKVQVDVLLLG
-118 EISGYSVQASRDTS
+118 EVSRYSVQASQDTS
-132 RMLALPKFGSGEAS
+132 RMLALPKFGSGDAS
-146 EYDWVGFW
+146 EYDWVGFRE
-154 GNPSITDTFYYRI
+154 NPAIADTFYYRI
-167 QSLQAAKS
+167 QSLQATKP

-199 STLWEREIARDY
+199 STLWEREIARSY
-211 ERISLPGPSVETEA
+211 ERISLPGPPVETEA
-225 EVEPLMSSIAEEVV
+225 EVEALMASIAEEVV

-259 MNPVAAK
+259 MTPVAAK

-281 EAERLFLRAMK
+281 EAERLFLRAMQ

-301 GHLGVAYEKNGR
+301 GHLGIAYEKNGR

-359 GVRADGIIYL
+359 AVRADGIIYL
-369 NGSDNQSHHP
+369 NGSDHQKHNP

-386 RTEIVR
+386 RTEVVR
-392 EQSSDRIRMFRKRE
+392 EQSSDRIRVFRKRE

-433 RSGDLARFEGQ
+433 RSGDLVRFESR